1 MVERSHY
8 DGVVKTLGSV
18 WTTDSLGQAL
28 RNSSARGILP
38 TQDAHG
44 SENIKSIY
52 VAVVKVG
59 MDEHEVRGYGRY
71 KGYYHLKPRN
81 FRGNTCKPGENHNLE
96 GQSVF

>member
-1 MVERSHY
+1 MTGWLRHLVLYTYGAHRLSGKPFGTAVH
-8 DGVVKTLGSV
+8 VVSY
-18 WTTDSLGQAL
+18 Q
-28 RNSSARGILP
+28 
-38 TQDAHG
+38 H
-44 SENIKSIY
+44 IKSIY

-59 MDEHEVRGYGRY
+59 IDEHEVRGYGRY